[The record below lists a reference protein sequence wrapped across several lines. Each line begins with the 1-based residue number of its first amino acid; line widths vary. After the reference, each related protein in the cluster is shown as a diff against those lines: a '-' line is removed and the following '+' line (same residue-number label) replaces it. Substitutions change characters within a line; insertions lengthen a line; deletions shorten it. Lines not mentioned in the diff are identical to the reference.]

1 MQKLYSKKTHVERKK
16 KRELKKNRTRTEE
29 EAEHHPTERFEIVPE
44 QPTRSL
50 IWVGKNHKNLWNGR
64 KIEEHRNG

>member
-29 EAEHHPTERFEIVPE
+29 EAEQIPPNGSKTS
-44 QPTRSL
+44 Q
-50 IWVGKNHKNLWNGR
+50 NNL
-64 KIEEHRNG
+64 HAV